1 MFARRPALVL
11 GSILLAASLNLAQ
24 ADSPHDWQGIA
35 PEDAGFVPDI
45 GDRLDNAVLRKEFDN
60 LHAVLVVRG
69 GKLVL
74 ERYYEGRDKITRGED
89 LGIVKFGPEVK
100 HDLRSVSKS
109 IVGLLY
115 GLALADG
122 KVADPD
128 QSLIGQFPAYED
140 LAADPTRA
148 GMTVRH
154 ALTMTLGTEW
164 DESSSYHDPRNSET
178 AMDRAAD
185 RYRYVLGRPMVA
197 EPGAKWTYNGGTTA
211 VLAHLIS
218 RGTGQRLLDFAREAL
233 FEPLGITDVEW
244 IANSK
249 GVPFAASG
257 LRMRPRDLAK
267 IGQMILDRG
276 RWGGSQVVPSDWLD
290 RSFTPRVPAF
300 GKMDYGYQWWL
311 GKSRRDGR
319 PWFAAFGNGGQ
330 ALFIV
335 PSLDLVVVITAGKY
349 NLPDDWELPFAV
361 MGKVVMPALRD
372 E

>member
-1 MFARRPALVL
+1 MV
-11 GSILLAASLNLAQ
+11 SASLNQ
-24 ADSPHDWQGIA
+24 ARAEPSQDWRPIA
-35 PEDAGFVPDI
+35 PEDAGFAPDI

-60 LHAVLVVRG
+60 IHAVIVVRG

-89 LGIVKFGPEVK
+89 LGIVKFGPEIK

-128 QSLIGQFPAYED
+128 QSLFDQFPAYQD
-140 LAADPTRA
+140 LAVDPKRSE
-148 GMTVRH
+148 MTVYH

-164 DESSSYHDPRNSET
+164 DESPSYHDPRNSET
-178 AMDRAAD
+178 AMDRASD
-185 RYRYVLGRPMVA
+185 RYRYVLDRPMVA
-197 EPGAKWTYNGGTTA
+197 EPGTQWTYNGGTTA

-218 RGTGQRLLDFAREAL
+218 RGTGQPLLDYAREAL
-233 FEPLGITDVEW
+233 FDPLGITDVDW
-244 IANSK
+244 VADSK
-249 GVPFAASG
+249 GVPIAASG

-267 IGQMILDRG
+267 IGQLALDRG
-276 RWGGSQVVPSDWLD
+276 TWGGSQVVPSEWLD
-290 RSFTPRVPAF
+290 EAFTPRVRAF
-300 GKMDYGYQWWL
+300 GRLEFGYQWWL
-311 GKSRRDGR
+311 GTSRGDGR
-319 PWFAAFGNGGQ
+319 AWIAAFGNGGQ

-335 PSLDLVVVITAGKY
+335 PSLDLVVVTTAGKY
-349 NLPDDWELPFAV
+349 NLPDDWELPFNV
-361 MGKVVMPALRD
+361 MGKVVMPSLR